1 MSESDQSEQQV
12 EISPEAVGQALYALF
27 TAKSPDEVRAIL
39 EQHQS
44 LLLTDMAD
52 NMLAAK
58 IAELESQRD
67 PHVNNAINT
76 LFGMRFILSRAR
88 EVGLAT
94 ALMDLEEAQSADPS
108 ILNEEFAYVL
118 EQWLMIAPPNE
129 QRVFL
134 EKHQVLLSLDSD
146 HIIQHSLDKL
156 KYTPEDMTD
165 RAVLQHRL
173 NILHDAR
180 KRGGT
185 IQAIREAYINFS
197 SGFSLDLPIW
207 LETLLRQIEAL
218 NSSEPVALIAPKR
231 QAILLEAMDRAGKAE
246 LELVIQAELCGL
258 QAHTLIEMRSSSP
271 DMLAQTVEFYEIVLR
286 IYTLAH
292 YPYQYAKTKC
302 EVGLA
307 YHYSTTNER
316 ETHLE
321 LAIACYEE
329 ALTVFTHEAF
339 PVEWANVQNNLADAY
354 RCRMRG
360 ERPENMKKA
369 IACLEG
375 VSACSYTRD
384 FACCL
389 GLDTD
394 QSRSCVYGTSCRKR
408 SREHRTS
415 HYLLRGRFTVLHTG
429 SLSRSVGTIA
439 K

>member
-12 EISPEAVGQALYALF
+12 EIAPEAVGQALYALF

-156 KYTPEDMTD
+156 KYTPEDMT
-165 RAVLQHRL
+165 RL
-173 NILHDAR
+173 CC
-180 KRGGT
+180 
-185 IQAIREAYINFS
+185 S
-197 SGFSLDLPIW
+197 
-207 LETLLRQIEAL
+207 
-218 NSSEPVALIAPKR
+218 
-231 QAILLEAMDRAGKAE
+231 
-246 LELVIQAELCGL
+246 
-258 QAHTLIEMRSSSP
+258 
-271 DMLAQTVEFYEIVLR
+271 IV
-286 IYTLAH
+286 
-292 YPYQYAKTKC
+292 
-302 EVGLA
+302 
-307 YHYSTTNER
+307 
-316 ETHLE
+316 
-321 LAIACYEE
+321 
-329 ALTVFTHEAF
+329 
-339 PVEWANVQNNLADAY
+339 
-354 RCRMRG
+354 
-360 ERPENMKKA
+360 
-369 IACLEG
+369 
-375 VSACSYTRD
+375 
-384 FACCL
+384 
-389 GLDTD
+389 
-394 QSRSCVYGTSCRKR
+394 
-408 SREHRTS
+408 
-415 HYLLRGRFTVLHTG
+415 
-429 SLSRSVGTIA
+429 
-439 K
+439 